1 MIGPRHVGVNIFFA
15 LLFSAPV
22 LAQDTGYPPQEEQI
36 PGPDNALE
44 NVGQCCYN
52 KDPQGRFLS
61 KRDAWLA
68 DLKHWRQEQL
78 IRMGYDGS
86 QYDRPE
92 LKWTRSSFIQPQMMI
107 EDRYFYDPQSGK
119 YTVDRYLDDLE
130 KRYGGIDSVLVWHTY
145 PNIGIDNRNQ
155 YDLLH
160 DMPGGVEGLR
170 RVIQDFHRRGVRV
183 LFPVMLW
190 DQGTRDVGIPNWDAT
205 ARAMAE
211 IGADGINGDTLG
223 GVPRAFRVASDL
235 TGHPLALEPEGGPSD
250 EALAWNNLTWGYWKY
265 SFVPMVS
272 KYKWLE
278 PRHMVNVC
286 DRWNRDKTNNLQYAL
301 FNGVG
306 YESWENIWGIWNQ
319 ITARDASALRRIAKI
334 ERTFA
339 ALLVSPDWEPHA
351 PTLRYG
357 SFASKFPG
365 PGQALWTIV
374 NRNEYDLNGRQIEV
388 PYQSG
393 TRYEDLWNGQE
404 LKPEVN
410 AKKAT
415 LSFFMEAHG
424 YGSVLAIDQTQVT
437 PGLTQFIGEMHE
449 LAQTP
454 LQSLGHEWQFL
465 PQHIVEIPSTRPA
478 IAAPEGM
485 VKIPEGDFEFEVSG
499 IEIEGGNEVGLDVQY
514 PWEESPRRHHRHRMH
529 ISSFYVDKYPVTN
542 ADFKKFVDTTRYQPK
557 DAHNFLRDWKNG
569 AYPDGWAEKPVAWLS
584 LEDARAYATWAG
596 KRLPHEWEWQYAAQG
611 TDGRTYPWGNEWDAS
626 AVPRPD
632 KGRNMR
638 APTNV
643 DAFPKGAS
651 PFGILDM
658 VGNVWQWT
666 DEFADEHTRAAV
678 LKGGNYYQPQGSL
691 WYFPEAYRLTEHG
704 KYLLIAPSKDRSGT
718 VGFRCVVDAP

>member
-1 MIGPRHVGVNIFFA
+1 MVEPRHIAVCVFA
-15 LLFSAPV
+15 LLFSAPAF
-22 LAQDTGYPPQEEQI
+22 AQDTDYPPKEEQI
-36 PGPDNALE
+36 PGPDNSRE
-44 NVGQCCYN
+44 NVDQCCYN
-52 KDPQGRFLS
+52 KDPQGKFLS

-68 DLKHWRQEQL
+68 DLQHWRREQL

-92 LKWTRSSFIQPQMMI
+92 LRWTQSSFIQPQMMI
-107 EDRYFYDPQSGK
+107 EDRYFYDPEGGR

-160 DMPGGVEGLR
+160 DMPGRVEGLR
-170 RVIQDFHRRGVRV
+170 RMIQDFHRRGVRV

-190 DQGTRDVGIPNWDAT
+190 DQGTRDAGMPNWEAT
-205 ARAMAE
+205 AKAMAE
-211 IGADGINGDTLG
+211 IGADGINGDTLR
-223 GVPRAFRVASDL
+223 GVANAFRVASDA
-235 TGHPLALEPEGGPSD
+235 TGHPIALEPEGGPAD
-250 EALAWNNLTWGYWKY
+250 EALAWNTLTWGYWKY
-265 SFVPMVS
+265 PFVPMVS

-286 DRWNRDKTNNLQYAL
+286 DRWNRDKTNNLQYAF

-306 YESWENIWGIWNQ
+306 YESWENIWGIWNE
-319 ITARDASALRRIAKI
+319 ITPRDAAALRRIAKI

-339 ALLVSPDWEPHA
+339 ALLVGPDWEPHA

-365 PGQALWTIV
+365 RSQTLWTIV
-374 NRNEYDLNGRQIEV
+374 NRNEYDLGGRQIEV

-393 TRYEDLWNGQE
+393 VRYYDLWNGQE

-410 AKKAT
+410 GEKGT
-415 LSFFMEAHG
+415 LSFSTEAHG
-424 YGSVLAIDQTQVT
+424 YGSVLSIAQAGVT
-437 PGLTQFIGEMHE
+437 ASLTQFIGEMRE

-454 LQSLGHEWQFL
+454 LRSLAHEWQFL

-499 IEIEGGNEVGLDVQY
+499 IEIEGGNEVGVDVQY
-514 PWEESPRRHHRHRMH
+514 PWEDSPRRHHRHRMH
-529 ISSFYVDKYPVTN
+529 IKSFYVDKYPVTN
-542 ADFKKFVDTTRYQPK
+542 ADFKRFLDATRYHPK
-557 DAHNFLRDWKNG
+557 DDHNFLRDWKNG
-569 AYPDGWAEKPVAWLS
+569 TYPDGWAQKPVTWVS
-584 LEDARAYATWAG
+584 LEDARAYAAWAA

-626 AVPRPD
+626 AAPAPD

-651 PFGILDM
+651 PFGVMDM

-666 DEFADEHTRAAV
+666 DEFADEHTRAGV

-718 VGFRCVVDAP
+718 LGFRCVADAP